1 MTYRESNVGTCDICL
16 DTDAFITD
24 ADDDNNICDK
34 CLDLQMSKDLEEIET
49 DRGAFQPQPN
59 EPTIDELLSGTSCKA
74 IASNV
79 ILGMTA
85 AFISGALFMA
95 AILLD
100 NAEVAA
106 YTAAVL
112 GGK

>member
-49 DRGAFQPQPN
+49 DRGAF
-59 EPTIDELLSGTSCKA
+59 SRSRTSRRSTNSYQA
-74 IASNV
+74 RHARQS
-79 ILGMTA
+79 LQT
-85 AFISGALFMA
+85 
-95 AILLD
+95 
-100 NAEVAA
+100 
-106 YTAAVL
+106 
-112 GGK
+112 